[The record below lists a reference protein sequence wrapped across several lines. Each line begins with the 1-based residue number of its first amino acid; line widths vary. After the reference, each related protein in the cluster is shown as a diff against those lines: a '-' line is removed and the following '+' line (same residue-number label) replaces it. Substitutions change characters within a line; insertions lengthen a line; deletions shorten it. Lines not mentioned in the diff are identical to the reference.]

1 MTETRTGERPDDP
14 TIERERPDD
23 QPGEVDPGEWVHKGI
38 AATIG
43 VLVVLGLV
51 WLSIQATNVLIL
63 VFVAILLASGL
74 RPAVGL
80 MRSRLPIGLGTSI
93 LLGYGVFAVSIVVAS
108 FLVVPT
114 AVGQVDRFATE
125 LPASLDR
132 AREWGKTLEPDALS
146 STVTGVVDEISKRFT
161 SNGQPNA
168 EDVVAVGL
176 TVAEA
181 VASLVTLLTL
191 VFFWMTEHA
200 RLQRYALAFVSL
212 ERRSGMR
219 QAWDEVEDRLGLWVR
234 GQLILM
240 GSMALATGAVYT
252 VMGLPSALLLGLI
265 AGFAEAI
272 PLVGPLIGAIPAV
285 VVAATV
291 DPQLVLFVVLAY
303 IVIQFI
309 EGNVLVPM
317 VMRNTIRLSSF
328 LVIASLLVGGAVA
341 GLVGTFLAVPIVAAV
356 EVILERFQARDVPVT
371 QAPGGVQT
379 DEDSTDQPD
388 DPAAAA
394 VIDRPRDSDEPVTA
408 TGS

>member
-1 MTETRTGERPDDP
+1 
-14 TIERERPDD
+14 
-23 QPGEVDPGEWVHKGI
+23 
-38 AATIG
+38 
-43 VLVVLGLV
+43 
-51 WLSIQATNVLIL
+51 
-63 VFVAILLASGL
+63 
-74 RPAVGL
+74 
-80 MRSRLPIGLGTSI
+80 
-93 LLGYGVFAVSIVVAS
+93 
-108 FLVVPT
+108 
-114 AVGQVDRFATE
+114 
-125 LPASLDR
+125 
-132 AREWGKTLEPDALS
+132 
-146 STVTGVVDEISKRFT
+146 
-161 SNGQPNA
+161 
-168 EDVVAVGL
+168 
-176 TVAEA
+176 
-181 VASLVTLLTL
+181 
-191 VFFWMTEHA
+191 
-200 RLQRYALAFVSL
+200 
-212 ERRSGMR
+212 
-219 QAWDEVEDRLGLWVR
+219 
-234 GQLILM
+234 
-240 GSMALATGAVYT
+240 
-252 VMGLPSALLLGLI
+252 MGLPSALLLGLI

-341 GLVGTFLAVPIVAAV
+341 GLVGAFLAVPIVAAV

-394 VIDRPRDSDEPVTA
+394 VIDRPRDSAEPVTA